1 MADTAQP
8 ALRLEML
15 EGDIALLTFDQPGS
29 KANTLSSPIW
39 DEFEAMLQRLKVPS
53 GRPKGLI
60 LRSGKS
66 GMFVAGA
73 DLRELGT
80 ARPNPETTRK
90 LIRRGLDIIAAIEA
104 LPYPTVALIDG
115 PCLAGGL
122 ELALPFDFR
131 LAGSH

>member
-1 MADTAQP
+1 MADPAQP

-39 DEFEAMLQRLKVPS
+39 NEFEAVLARLNPSS

-60 LRSGKS
+60 LRSGKP

-80 ARPNPETTRK
+80 ARPDLDVTRK

-104 LPYPTVALIDG
+104 LPYPTVAVIDG
-115 PCLAGGL
+115 PCLGGGL
-122 ELALPFDFR
+122 ELALAF
-131 LAGSH
+131 